1 MIRTRLVVT
10 TALIALLAA
19 GCTANAGTA
28 NGGRADLVAPR
39 PSSAAPRQPNAAIT
53 ALLSSIDRAWNS
65 GDAAAFASHW
75 TTNGSVTSPQGT
87 TTEGRDNIQREQAA
101 GFAGPM
107 KGTTHQ
113 LHASTIA
120 WPTTDVAVVD
130 GTAVISNLSAPDG
143 STYPPLSAT
152 FTCVCVRHGGTWLV
166 SRMVSYTFMT

>member
-1 MIRTRLVVT
+1 MIRTKIMLT
-10 TALIALLAA
+10 TVLTTLLAA
-19 GCTANAGTA
+19 GCTASSGTA
-28 NGGRADLVAPR
+28 DP
-39 PSSAAPRQPNAAIT
+39 AAHRRSRAAIT
-53 ALLSSIDRAWNS
+53 ALLSSIDTAWNS

-75 TTNGSVTSPQGT
+75 TTNGSVTSPQGA
-87 TTEGRDNIQREQAA
+87 TTEGRGNIQHEQAA

-107 KGTTHQ
+107 KGTSHK
-113 LHASTIA
+113 LSASRIS

-152 FTCVCVRHGGTWLV
+152 FTCVCVHHGGTWLV